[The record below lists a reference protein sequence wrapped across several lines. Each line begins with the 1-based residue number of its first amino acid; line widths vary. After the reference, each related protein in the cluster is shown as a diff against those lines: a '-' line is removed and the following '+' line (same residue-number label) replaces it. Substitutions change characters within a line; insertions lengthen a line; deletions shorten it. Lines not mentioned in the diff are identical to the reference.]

1 MDVPLPSPHQAIHR
15 AGKPALKLSY
25 RIYIVILLLVIV
37 HTVGTLGFHFAE
49 GWSYGRSFYVTV
61 ITVTTLGYDGILQ
74 ISPAGKFITV
84 VIVVFGIASAG
95 FAVTS
100 LVQYF
105 ISLEVHTILGRRRM
119 EKEIQQLKDHF
130 IVCGAGRVGRRVAK
144 EFRIHSVPFVV
155 VERDEIKATRMREE
169 GALVIL
175 GDSTKE
181 VVLKQAGIDRAKGLI
196 SVITSDADNVYV
208 TLTARGLRQN
218 MPIIARASE
227 EDAEEKLRRAGA
239 TEVISPYIFTGHRI
253 AQALLRPNVYDFL
266 DVATSTMGAEK
277 LNLGIEEIP
286 IKKESTLSNR
296 TLQDSGIRQEMNIIV
311 LAVKKAAGNMV
322 FNPTSEARIEA
333 GDCLIAMGDPINLKR
348 LEMIAA
354 KG

>member
-1 MDVPLPSPHQAIHR
+1 
-15 AGKPALKLSY
+15 LKLTY
-25 RIYIVILLLVIV
+25 RIYLILSLMLIVNGI
-37 HTVGTLGFHFAE
+37 GTLGFHYIE
-49 GWSYGRSFYVTV
+49 HWSLGRSFYVTV
-61 ITVTTLGYDGILQ
+61 ITVSTLGYDGILE
-74 ISPAGKFITV
+74 ISPAGKFLTV
-84 VIVVFGIASAG
+84 VLVVLGIGSAG

-119 EKEIQQLKDHF
+119 EKDIQQIKDHF
-130 IVCGAGRVGRRVAK
+130 IICGAGRVGRRVAK
-144 EFRIHSVPFVV
+144 EFRSHSVAFVV
-155 VERDEIKATRMREE
+155 IERDEAKANRIREE

-181 VVLKQAGIDRAKGLI
+181 TVLRDAGIERARGLI

-218 MPIIARASE
+218 LPIIARASE

-253 AQALLRPNVYDFL
+253 AQAMLRPNVYDFL
-266 DVATSTMGAEK
+266 DVATSTLGAEK
-277 LNLGIEEIP
+277 LNLAIEEIP
-286 IKKESTLSNR
+286 ISTGCALSNR

-311 LAVKKAAGNMV
+311 LAMKKADGNMV
-322 FNPTSEARIEA
+322 FNPTSETRIEA
-333 GDCLIAMGDPINLKR
+333 GDCLIAMGDPSHLKR
-348 LEMIAA
+348 LEGIAA